1 MKLIKYTFIIFLL
14 LCAKDVL
21 SQEQIVTG
29 RITEIIGGK
38 VEPMVGVNVNI
49 MNAQNRSIGGV
60 ASDLDGMYRLRVP
73 RDEGEVRLVYSF
85 IGMQTQTI
93 RYTGQ
98 TTLDV
103 RMESSDAVLDE
114 IVISAQAIE
123 RNDMGISRREMVA
136 ATQKIDMDDI
146 VSQTPVVSVEEALQG
161 RLGGVDIVMG
171 GGDPGARSSIRIRGT
186 NTLNSSSEPLIV
198 IDGIPYSTEISEDF
212 DFSTANNE
220 DLGALINIAPTDI
233 ESIEVLKDVAATAIW
248 GTQGANG
255 VLLITT
261 KRGSAGKTNFSFS
274 SKLTSRIEPKTI
286 PMLNSSEYTALM
298 QEAIW
303 NSANYIGMNNPSN
316 TYLRLLYDTPE
327 IGYEPNWTY
336 FNEFNQDT
344 DWLSEIRRNGL
355 IWDNN
360 FSMGGGGD
368 RATYR
373 LSLGHLTDKGTTI
386 GTSLERLNTALN
398 ITYQFSNK
406 LRFIADVTYSQ
417 TDRDNHWATTVRTEA
432 FRKMPNKSPYWIDK
446 TTGERTSQYFSYQ
459 TADFEGEFKT
469 DNKRK
474 ASNYNPV
481 AMARES
487 MDKSLQSE
495 SKLSFR
501 MEYNIIPGLNYN
513 GWASIN
519 MRTLKNRQFLPQV
532 VTGVVWTNRYANQS
546 TDGTSDQMD
555 LQTENKLIFIKN
567 WDRKHNLV
575 ATGVFRTS
583 QSQKSSYSST
593 TSGNASSGL
602 SDPIVGST
610 VEGIGSGE
618 SEIRKIS
625 GIGLLNYTLLDRY
638 VAQFTLTME
647 GNSAMGRSN
656 RMGYFPTLGLSWNM
670 QNEPFL
676 ENTEEWLDESKL
688 RFSMGQSGRSPSGAS
703 LYLGAFGTLGEYMD
717 MSAVYPI
724 RIQLDKLKWETSTEY
739 NIGWDVGLYR
749 NKLRFTFDYY
759 QKHVSDLLQTD
770 VDIPSS
776 TGYAELKYF
785 NSGKLTNIGWEF
797 RTDAVLYDKNDWRI
811 GAYINLSRNINKII
825 ELPSNMRQESY
836 SFDNGNYATRVEEGL
851 PLGSFFGYRYHGVY
865 QNHES
870 TYARDKDG
878 NIMNDVAG
886 NPIVMKNGTAT
897 VYPGDAMYEDIN
909 HDGVINEFD
918 IVYLGNFMPVVTAGS
933 GVTVR
938 YKQLTLNAFF
948 HGRFGQKIINATRLA
963 NESMY
968 TNNNQSKAVLRRW
981 RNEGD
986 DTDIPRALYN
996 EGFNFL
1002 GSDRFVEDASFVRL
1016 KTLSLSYAIP
1026 RRISQRWGFNNMNL
1040 FVTGYDLFTWTKY
1053 TGQDPEVSIPSK
1065 ANQIAQDNANTPA
1078 SIRLSC
1084 GINLNF

>member
-1 MKLIKYTFIIFLL
+1 MKLIKYSFIILLL
-14 LCAKDVL
+14 LCTKEVL
-21 SQEQIVTG
+21 SQDQIVTG
-29 RITEIIGGK
+29 RITEIMGGK

-60 ASDLDGMYRLRVP
+60 ASDIDGVYRLRIP
-73 RDEGEVRLVYSF
+73 SDEGEIRLVFSF

-98 TTLDV
+98 TMLDV

-114 IVISAQAIE
+114 VVVSGRAIE
-123 RNDMGISRREMVA
+123 RNDMGISRKEMVA
-136 ATQKIDMDDI
+136 ATQKIDMEDI
-146 VSQTPVVSVEEALQG
+146 VSQSPVATVEEALQG

-186 NTLNSSSEPLIV
+186 NTLNASSDPLIV

-261 KRGSAGKTNFSFS
+261 KKGSPGRTSFNFS
-274 SKLTSRIEPKTI
+274 SKLTTRIEPQTI

-303 NSANYIGMNNPSN
+303 NSANYIGMNTTSN
-316 TYLRLLYDTPE
+316 RYLSLLYNTPE
-327 IGYEPNWTY
+327 IGYEPNWNY

-344 DWLSEIRRNGL
+344 DWLGEVRRNGL
-355 IWDNN
+355 IWDNS

-373 LSLGHLTDKGTTI
+373 LSVGHLTDQGTTI
-386 GTSLERLNTALN
+386 GTSLDRLNT
-398 ITYQFSNK
+398 IMDISYQFSNK
-406 LRFIADVTYSQ
+406 LRFGANVTYSQ
-417 TDRDNHWATTVRTEA
+417 TDRNNHWASNVRTEA

-446 TTGERTSQYFSYQ
+446 TTGERTSQYFAYQ
-459 TADFEGEFKT
+459 TADFEGEF
-469 DNKRK
+469 NGS
-474 ASNYNPV
+474 SNYNPI
-481 AMARES
+481 AMAKES
-487 MDKSLQSE
+487 INKSLQSE
-495 SKLSFR
+495 SKLTFR
-501 MEYNIIPGLNYN
+501 MDYNIIPGLNYS

-519 MRTLKNRQFLPQV
+519 MRTLKNRRFLPQV
-532 VTGVVWTNRYANQS
+532 VTGVVWTDNYANQS

-555 LQTENKLIFIKN
+555 LQTENKLVFIKN
-567 WDRKHNLV
+567 WDSIHNLV

-583 QSQKSSYSST
+583 QTQKSSYSST
-593 TSGNASSGL
+593 TSGNASSDL

-618 SEIRKIS
+618 SEVRKIS

-647 GNSAMGRSN
+647 GNSAMGRDN

-676 ENTEEWLDESKL
+676 ENTEDWLDESKI

-703 LYLGAFGTLGEYMD
+703 LYLGAFSSLGEYMD
-717 MSAVYPI
+717 MSAVYPV

-739 NIGWDVGLYR
+739 NIGWDLALFR

-759 QKHVSDLLQTD
+759 QKHVSDLLQNN
-770 VDIPSS
+770 VSIPSS
-776 TGYAELKYF
+776 TGYATLRYF
-785 NSGKLTNIGWEF
+785 NSGKLENTGWEF
-797 RTDAVLYDKNDWRI
+797 RTDAVLYEEKDWRV

-825 ELPSNMRQESY
+825 EIPSNITQENY
-836 SFDNGNYATRVEEGL
+836 SFGNGKYATRVEEGL
-851 PLGSFFGYRYHGVY
+851 PLGSFFGYRYNGVY

-878 NIMNDVAG
+878 NVMNDVSG
-886 NPIVMKNGTAT
+886 NPIVMKNGIAT

-909 HDGVINEFD
+909 HDGVINEYD
-918 IVYLGNFMPVVTAGS
+918 IVYLGNFMPVVTTGAGI
-933 GVTVR
+933 TVR

-948 HGRFGQKIINATRLA
+948 HGRLGQKIVNATRIA

-968 TNNNQSKAVLRRW
+968 NTNNQSKAVLKRW

-986 DTDIPRALYN
+986 DTDIPRALYG
-996 EGFNFL
+996 EGYNYL
-1002 GSDRFVEDASFVRL
+1002 GSDRFVEDASFIRL
-1016 KTLSLSYAIP
+1016 KTLSLSYAVP
-1026 RRISQRWGFNNMNL
+1026 RKFSQRFGFNNMNV
-1040 FVTGYDLFTWTKY
+1040 FITGYDLYTWTNY
-1053 TGQDPEVSIPSK
+1053 TGQDPEVSIPTK
-1065 ANQIAQDNANTPA
+1065 ANTIAQDNANTPT